1 MEMHLYCCVGV
12 PYVRQRNN
20 GLRATVSLL
29 VYLQHNNI
37 NEKKK
42 KTFFFYNVVC
52 VCELSKAKN
61 SFILNLNTKCAAHA
75 L

>member
-37 NEKKK
+37 NEKK
-42 KTFFFYNVVC
+42 TFFFYVWC